1 MRKLLFFLLIITA
14 IQVNAQTDE
23 FHLPSVISDHAV
35 FQQSS
40 EVKLW
45 GWCPIVW
52 TVKVVGSWNPSDTV
66 YATPGRNCNW
76 EAMIKTPKAG
86 GPYSIRFYGY
96 QNKLV
101 REINDVVFGEVWLC
115 SGQSNMEF
123 KTQWDIANTTSTLVP
138 RSNKEIRFFHVPDA
152 YNNYPQKDCVG
163 EWQVCDE
170 KAAADFSCIGYYF
183 GRKLN
188 EELNVP
194 VGMIGSYWGGTAIQ
208 PWMPK
213 ESFQK
218 DTSLNTVAERILPK
232 WTPVAQSVMF
242 NAMINPV
249 AKYKIAGVLW
259 YQGEAN
265 AVDRKGS
272 TEKSD
277 DYGKLFCAMIHG
289 WREVFHTDFPFY
301 FVQIAPWNGYEN
313 LDGALLREQQNLTL
327 SVPRTGMVVVGDL
340 VQDVKNLHPGGK
352 QEIANR
358 LANVALKE
366 QYGKEDIQ
374 PYFPRFANLK
384 INGNKAIVTVA
395 SIGKLSYTEKGI
407 KNFQIA
413 GENRIFY
420 PAKASLVKDGS
431 IVLIAKEVKNPV
443 AVRYCFT
450 NDGVPNLFDV
460 NKLPLVPF
468 RTDNW

>member
-1 MRKLLFFLLIITA
+1 MKKLLFFLLIITA
-14 IQVNAQTDE
+14 IRVNAQTDD
-23 FHLPSVISDHAV
+23 FQLPSIISDHAV

-45 GWCPIVW
+45 GWCPSVW
-52 TVKVVGSWNPSDTV
+52 TVKIVGSWSPSDTV
-66 YATPGRNCNW
+66 YATPGRDCNW
-76 EAMIKTPKAG
+76 VAMIKTPKAG
-86 GPYSIRFYGY
+86 SSYSIRFFGY
-96 QNKLV
+96 QNKLI
-101 REINDVVFGEVWLC
+101 REVKDVVFGEVWLC

-123 KTQWDIANTTSTLVP
+123 KTQWGLADITSALTP
-138 RSNKEIRFFHVPDA
+138 QRNKEIRFFHIPNA
-152 YNNYPQKDCVG
+152 YNNYPQKNCEG

-170 KAAADFSCIGYYF
+170 KTAGDFSCIGYYF

-194 VGMIGSYWGGTAIQ
+194 IGMIGSYWGGTAIQ
-208 PWMPK
+208 PWMPQ

-218 DTSLNTVAERILPK
+218 DPTLNTVAERILPK

-249 AKYKIAGVLW
+249 ANFKIAGVLW

-277 DYGKLFCAMIHG
+277 DYGKLFRAMIRG
-289 WREVFHTDFPFY
+289 WREAFHTNLPFY

-313 LDGALLREQQNLTL
+313 LYGALLREQQDQTL
-327 SVPRTGMVVVGDL
+327 SVSQTGMVVAGDL

-358 LANVALKE
+358 LANIALRE
-366 QYGKEDIQ
+366 QYGKKDLQ
-374 PYFPRFANLK
+374 PYSPRFTNLK
-384 INGNKAIVTVA
+384 INGDKAIITVA
-395 SIGKLSYTEKGI
+395 ALGKLDCSEREI
-407 KNFQIA
+407 KSFQIA
-413 GENRIFY
+413 GKDRIFH
-420 PAKASLVKDGS
+420 PARASIVKDGS
-431 IVLIAKEVKNPV
+431 IILTSEKVKNPV

-450 NDGVPNLFDV
+450 NDGIPNLFDV
-460 NKLPLVPF
+460 NKLPLIPF